1 MIKKFSKYLSDYFIK
16 IGIVERKN
24 KSWCQYVIEKKA
36 IRLIFGM
43 ATLIFSL
50 YIKKTLE
57 IALFLII
64 FCSIRK
70 HIGGWHASSP
80 WKCLTLSSVM
90 LLLITVFLEPSVER
104 LPPIITL
111 ILNAVLFADIL
122 RCSPLYPQCVHFG
135 ENEKNA
141 NNQKK
146 KVVIYTILFFNIIF
160 FEALIQKISTVVLL
174 PLESNYNLTVLRPKL
189 KRIKELAVE
198 YGKEILDFTEEN
210 PKLFPLCPNPEGTS
224 IKDIKQAVVS
234 IGGMLDASRTF
245 ELFMAAFSALKKKKV
260 KVSAFSSYFPSEI
273 IGVHYIGTKKQ
284 IESIPSEQYIKS
296 LNSYIFTTAIQ
307 EMADVVLIDLP
318 DGFIPYNHLSTADF
332 GVCAYKIMQAIPPD
346 CLILSTSIDCM
357 DIDFTKRMNS
367 LFEYR
372 FGKRPSKI
380 VFENSIVNYLDVGR
394 GGGMKKLIIPPKD
407 IQKYAP
413 KCVDNSLFISD
424 TDIEAQIYSL
434 IMNELG
440 A

>member
-1 MIKKFSKYLSDYFIK
+1 MNKFLLYPVTARCLPMIRF
-16 IGIVERKN
+16 V
-24 KSWCQYVIEKKA
+24 
-36 IRLIFGM
+36 
-43 ATLIFSL
+43 
-50 YIKKTLE
+50 
-57 IALFLII
+57 
-64 FCSIRK
+64 
-70 HIGGWHASSP
+70 P
-80 WKCLTLSSVM
+80 WKSDDFILCSFEGSSLTGST
-90 LLLITVFLEPSVER
+90 IGKAYEYDFLDNIVYS
-104 LPPIITL
+104 
-111 ILNAVLFADIL
+111 D
-122 RCSPLYPQCVHFG
+122 
-135 ENEKNA
+135 EK
-141 NNQKK
+141 
-146 KVVIYTILFFNIIF
+146 I
-160 FEALIQKISTVVLL
+160 EALIQKISTVVLL
-174 PLESNYNLTVLRPKL
+174 PLESNYNSTVLRQKL
-189 KRIKELAVE
+189 KHAKELAVE

-284 IESIPSEQYIKS
+284 IESVPSEQYIKS

-346 CLILSTSIDCM
+346 CLILATSIDCM

-372 FGKRPSKI
+372 FGKCPSKI

-407 IQKYAP
+407 IQKYAS

-424 TDIEAQIYSL
+424 TDIETQIYSV

>member
-122 RCSPLYPQCVHFG
+122 RCSPLYPQPWMILLFWFAAKRIDSSLFDSAICDGASNWVLFRKIYAPIVRPYVLMTAFLSVA
-135 ENEKNA
+135 ESWNLLEQPMTFLQSKEKYPLSMILMQLSTDNSELKNA
-141 NNQKK
+141 LCLLF
-146 KVVIYTILFFNIIF
+146 VIPLIILFFR
-160 FEALIQKISTVVLL
+160 V
-174 PLESNYNLTVLRPKL
+174 
-189 KRIKELAVE
+189 
-198 YGKEILDFTEEN
+198 
-210 PKLFPLCPNPEGTS
+210 
-224 IKDIKQAVVS
+224 
-234 IGGMLDASRTF
+234 
-245 ELFMAAFSALKKKKV
+245 
-260 KVSAFSSYFPSEI
+260 
-273 IGVHYIGTKKQ
+273 
-284 IESIPSEQYIKS
+284 
-296 LNSYIFTTAIQ
+296 
-307 EMADVVLIDLP
+307 
-318 DGFIPYNHLSTADF
+318 
-332 GVCAYKIMQAIPPD
+332 
-346 CLILSTSIDCM
+346 
-357 DIDFTKRMNS
+357 
-367 LFEYR
+367 
-372 FGKRPSKI
+372 
-380 VFENSIVNYLDVGR
+380 
-394 GGGMKKLIIPPKD
+394 
-407 IQKYAP
+407 
-413 KCVDNSLFISD
+413 VDNVTNGFH
-424 TDIEAQIYSL
+424 Q
-434 IMNELG
+434 
-440 A
+440 

>member
-1 MIKKFSKYLSDYFIK
+1 MIKKFSKYLSDYFVK

-36 IRLIFGM
+36 IQLIFGM

-64 FCSIRK
+64 FCSIRR

-104 LPPIITL
+104 LPPIFTL

-160 FEALIQKISTVVLL
+160 C
-174 PLESNYNLTVLRPKL
+174 ESPHLSRHDSAAPAASWTACPAKRACRTAAAETASRAAGCGQTVLW
-189 KRIKELAVE
+189 
-198 YGKEILDFTEEN
+198 
-210 PKLFPLCPNPEGTS
+210 
-224 IKDIKQAVVS
+224 
-234 IGGMLDASRTF
+234 SRWQ
-245 ELFMAAFSALKKKKV
+245 S
-260 KVSAFSSYFPSEI
+260 
-273 IGVHYIGTKKQ
+273 
-284 IESIPSEQYIKS
+284 
-296 LNSYIFTTAIQ
+296 
-307 EMADVVLIDLP
+307 
-318 DGFIPYNHLSTADF
+318 
-332 GVCAYKIMQAIPPD
+332 
-346 CLILSTSIDCM
+346 
-357 DIDFTKRMNS
+357 
-367 LFEYR
+367 
-372 FGKRPSKI
+372 
-380 VFENSIVNYLDVGR
+380 
-394 GGGMKKLIIPPKD
+394 
-407 IQKYAP
+407 
-413 KCVDNSLFISD
+413 
-424 TDIEAQIYSL
+424 
-434 IMNELG
+434 
-440 A
+440 

>member
-1 MIKKFSKYLSDYFIK
+1 MPISLQKYGIHRKSDNQSKICSIVPTGEKEMIKKFSKYLSDYFIK

-135 ENEKNA
+135 ENEKT
-141 NNQKK
+141 Q
-146 KVVIYTILFFNIIF
+146 IIKRKRLSSIQF
-160 FEALIQKISTVVLL
+160 CFLI
-174 PLESNYNLTVLRPKL
+174 
-189 KRIKELAVE
+189 
-198 YGKEILDFTEEN
+198 
-210 PKLFPLCPNPEGTS
+210 
-224 IKDIKQAVVS
+224 
-234 IGGMLDASRTF
+234 
-245 ELFMAAFSALKKKKV
+245 
-260 KVSAFSSYFPSEI
+260 
-273 IGVHYIGTKKQ
+273 
-284 IESIPSEQYIKS
+284 
-296 LNSYIFTTAIQ
+296 
-307 EMADVVLIDLP
+307 
-318 DGFIPYNHLSTADF
+318 
-332 GVCAYKIMQAIPPD
+332 
-346 CLILSTSIDCM
+346 
-357 DIDFTKRMNS
+357 
-367 LFEYR
+367 
-372 FGKRPSKI
+372 
-380 VFENSIVNYLDVGR
+380 
-394 GGGMKKLIIPPKD
+394 
-407 IQKYAP
+407 
-413 KCVDNSLFISD
+413 
-424 TDIEAQIYSL
+424 
-434 IMNELG
+434 
-440 A
+440 